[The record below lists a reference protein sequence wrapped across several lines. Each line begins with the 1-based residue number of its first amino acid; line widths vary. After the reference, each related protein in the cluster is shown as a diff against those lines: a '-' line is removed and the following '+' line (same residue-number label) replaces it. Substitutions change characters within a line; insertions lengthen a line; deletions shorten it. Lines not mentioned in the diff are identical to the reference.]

1 MFSKS
6 HIFKTYLTLLVM
18 KLLTKNVAIEGGGN
32 TKLKANKAVFR
43 IFVKAHF
50 FLKTLHLFP
59 YTHLEGC
66 VIKHVT

>member
-1 MFSKS
+1 
-6 HIFKTYLTLLVM
+6 M

-50 FLKTLHLFP
+50 F
-59 YTHLEGC
+59 
-66 VIKHVT
+66 